1 MSTEPDAPKIRRYI
15 REAAQLVSQFIE
27 GKSFEEYERDIM
39 LRSAVERQFIII
51 GESVNLLSKA
61 DPEAMSR
68 ITDYRRI
75 IDFRN
80 RLAHVFYDTDNG
92 VVWNI
97 VTNHLPILRA
107 EVTELIREYE
117 ED

>member
-1 MSTEPDAPKIRRYI
+1 M
-15 REAAQLVSQFIE
+15 VSQFIE